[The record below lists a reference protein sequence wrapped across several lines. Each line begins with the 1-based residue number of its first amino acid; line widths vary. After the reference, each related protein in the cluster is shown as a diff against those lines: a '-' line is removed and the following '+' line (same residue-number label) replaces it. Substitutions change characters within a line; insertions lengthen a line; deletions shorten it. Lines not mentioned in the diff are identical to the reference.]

1 MRDIRRLEK
10 ETQLILKKKLGRVA
24 EDQELEEEEEEE
36 GEEEEEEE
44 EELVKR
50 GEENGE
56 DVKEME
62 KEKKGEVESNK
73 AVTDLEDPQTS
84 AHHLPSIPPVSMQRS
99 ASDVPSGQE
108 VTTRTT
114 LHLPMVRKGSL
125 PIVKKTRRD
134 RTGTQ
139 GSGRSTQHRRS
150 DGLLPVSRS
159 HSKVEGDSDGESM
172 YSARPEWAL
181 DSIAISESDSELE
194 FFDAIGEEDPCH
206 FHLLLASVFRDGK
219 WNGYVGG

>member
-36 GEEEEEEE
+36 EDEE

-50 GEENGE
+50 GEGSGE
-56 DVKEME
+56 DVE
-62 KEKKGEVESNK
+62 KEKRGEVEEVESNK
-73 AVTDLEDPQTS
+73 TVTEDPQSSTPVPS
-84 AHHLPSIPPVSMQRS
+84 HLPPISPVGMQRS

-108 VTTRTT
+108 VTARSV

-125 PIVKKTRRD
+125 PIGKKRDSRRD

-139 GSGRSTQHRRS
+139 GSGRSMQHRRS

-194 FFDAIGEEDPCH
+194 FFDAIGERGR
-206 FHLLLASVFRDGK
+206 LLSF
-219 WNGYVGG
+219 